1 MAKRKKVIDRKN
13 DERNNIAQKSTAS
26 FNLLEIAFFSEEEL
40 KVR

>member
-1 MAKRKKVIDRKN
+1 LAKRKKVIDRKN

-26 FNLLEIAFFSEEEL
+26 FNLEIAFFSEEEL